1 MIKNNNKVI
10 FITWTT
16 YSPHSL
22 LLSEAFNS
30 KIFYV
35 ENLINSRGLLWKL
48 LFLFDYIYKA
58 YTTISIINKQSP
70 NIVIM
75 QSPPTLT
82 PIVIVLY
89 SFIKRYKTVID
100 SHNGAFEKPWD
111 SIPFYKWILRKA
123 DIVIVHNQQLKNN
136 LLINE
141 DYRKINF
148 KLLNSR
154 LSDYTDIKKDVKSYI
169 LVVSS
174 FSGDE
179 PMEILL
185 EGISLFNKN
194 NPATTQFKI
203 TGNYSKKPDLFN
215 KYKHD
220 SGIEFLGF
228 VSTEHYRQLVVNA
241 EALISMS
248 TRDDVQQFALME
260 AVGAETPF
268 ISNSNQTNQ
277 MLFKDSMILVDIS
290 PEKIAVGLTMFFKNK
305 FVFTD
310 NIKGLKSL
318 IKDKWETDF
327 LLIKSELGV

>member
-30 KIFYV
+30 KIFFV

-48 LFLFDYIYKA
+48 FFLFDYIYKA
-58 YTTISIINKQSP
+58 YATIRIINKQAP
-70 NIVIM
+70 KIVIM

-82 PIVIVLY
+82 PIVIILY
-89 SFIKRYKTVID
+89 SFLKKYKTVID

-111 SIPFYKWILRKA
+111 SVPFYKWILRKA
-123 DIVIVHNQQLKNN
+123 DIVIVHNQQLLNN
-136 LLINE
+136 LRNN
-141 DYRKINF
+141 DSYKQINF
-148 KLLNSR
+148 KLLNSK
-154 LSDYTDIKKDVKSYI
+154 LSDYSDIKKDVKPYI
-169 LVVSS
+169 LIVSS

-185 EGISLFNKN
+185 EGIGLFNKN
-194 NPATTQFKI
+194 NPATTHFKL
-203 TGNYSKKPDLFN
+203 TGNYNKKPEIFN
-215 KYKHD
+215 KFNND

-228 VSTEHYRQLVVNA
+228 VATEHYRQLVVNA

-260 AVGAETPF
+260 AIGAETPF
-268 ISNSNQTNQ
+268 ISNRNQTNQ
-277 MLFKDSMILVDIS
+277 MLFGDSMILVDIL
-290 PEKIAVGLTMFFKNK
+290 PEKIAIGLAMF
-305 FVFTD
+305 
-310 NIKGLKSL
+310 
-318 IKDKWETDF
+318 IKDKYTFQNKIKDLKILFQNKWNSDF
-327 LLIKSELGV
+327 SLIKSELGI